1 MWLLKILRKYNLGIK
16 KEMIMM
22 RKCYL
27 CDKVQ
32 KIFTQAD
39 QQQFGPAETEVKNER
54 ETLVSGVGAQG
65 LYCG

>member
-39 QQQFGPAETEVKNER
+39 QQQLGSAEAEMKDELDAFVAVICAK
-54 ETLVSGVGAQG
+54 GFKD
-65 LYCG
+65 